1 MIVTEPEL
9 TSETVQYAG
18 DGGTQINAYL
28 SRPTTPGDYPGVLV
42 VMEAYG
48 LVDHTKDVAR
58 RFARQG
64 YIALAPDLYT
74 REGSP
79 DPSTLD
85 EVRKYPFA
93 SRTPGPS
100 PILRRASTT

>member
-64 YIALAPDLYT
+64 TLPSLQTYIPAKGRPAF
-74 REGSP
+74 
-79 DPSTLD
+79 
-85 EVRKYPFA
+85 K
-93 SRTPGPS
+93 
-100 PILRRASTT
+100 